1 MLDASFFGCILH
13 IYSFSTFYTLMH
25 PKKRMLDASFFGCIL
40 HIYSFSTFYTLIHPK
55 KRMLDASFFYA
66 SSVLLFN
73 FLYLDA
79 SLKKDAWCIFFLC
92 ILPTP
97 FQLFIHW
104 CTLKK
109 GCLMHPKKGCMRPFF
124 KCACDGRVRSMS
136 VDWVQ
141 QRGLPREFFSIM
153 LIML

>member
-1 MLDASFFGCILH
+1 MHLFLDASSIYTPFQLFTPWCILKKGC
-13 IYSFSTFYTLMH
+13 LMH
-25 PKKRMLDASFFGCIL
+25 LFWDTSSIYTPFQLFTPWCIL
-40 HIYSFSTFYTLIHPK
+40 K
-55 KRMLDASFFYA
+55 KGCLMHLFFYA